1 MFMIKINLDVLPQ
14 KVRKEVFRIRDI
26 AKSFG
31 YSSYIVGGAIRD
43 IILKKEIIDI
53 DILIL
58 GNAIKVAEQYQSIYH
73 SNVKFFKHFLSAR
86 IPIDDK
92 QVKEIDLISARRE
105 SYENPGSL
113 PSVIFGSLE
122 EDLARRDF
130 TINTLAYHLEDGEI
144 IDIFGGIEDLEQGVI
159 RVLKRGS
166 FIEDPTRL
174 LRAIRYKNRYHFF
187 YDALTYSCL
196 LEAIKENCLAL
207 VSNERVKKE
216 LFKTLQEDDIIPI
229 ILEYKKL
236 GILYKVFFIKDLSPN
251 QIKSFKDIYLYRKSE
266 DILLTHLLILYAD
279 TSQEAIYHF
288 CEHYSIKQSTFNMI
302 LHTRW
307 LLNQIKSIK
316 DMDLTPWQIYNLF
329 SDLSPEQLLVIKL
342 FHPYSVKYIE
352 YFDNYLKDVHLLT
365 DGQLL
370 QNLGLKPGPN
380 YSLIFK
386 ELLQKKLEMGWT
398 KKEEEIDYIKQNID
412 KWRS

>member
-1 MFMIKINLDVLPQ
+1 M
-14 KVRKEVFRIRDI
+14 
-26 AKSFG
+26 
-31 YSSYIVGGAIRD
+31 
-43 IILKKEIIDI
+43 
-53 DILIL
+53 
-58 GNAIKVAEQYQSIYH
+58 
-73 SNVKFFKHFLSAR
+73 
-86 IPIDDK
+86 
-92 QVKEIDLISARRE
+92 
-105 SYENPGSL
+105 
-113 PSVIFGSLE
+113 
-122 EDLARRDF
+122 
-130 TINTLAYHLEDGEI
+130 
-144 IDIFGGIEDLEQGVI
+144 
-159 RVLKRGS
+159 
-166 FIEDPTRL
+166 
-174 LRAIRYKNRYHFF
+174 
-187 YDALTYSCL
+187 

-352 YFDNYLKDVHLLT
+352 YFDNYLNDVHLLT

-370 QNLGLKPGPN
+370 QNLGLKPGQTI
-380 YSLIFK
+380 L
-386 ELLQKKLEMGWT
+386 
-398 KKEEEIDYIKQNID
+398 
-412 KWRS
+412 